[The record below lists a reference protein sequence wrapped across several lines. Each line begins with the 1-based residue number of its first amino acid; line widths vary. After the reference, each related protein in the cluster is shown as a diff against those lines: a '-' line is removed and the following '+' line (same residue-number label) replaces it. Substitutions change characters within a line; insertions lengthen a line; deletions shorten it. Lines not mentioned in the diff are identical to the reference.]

1 MLATQEASK
10 YDIMRILKVSCYALF
25 FGLSSG
31 ASVSAAGVGVEISRL
46 VEGSDF
52 HSINGVTVISDG
64 QLLTT
69 SMGGETIHKFN
80 IATSEVSAVVMPAE
94 GRSDDI
100 VVSPSGDLIWTD
112 PRSGVVRRR
121 NGSGT
126 IREIVTGLRGVNSIA
141 FTRDGKRLFVGQTG
155 TGDGLWEI
163 DPEGVREPR
172 LVAAKTGGVNAF
184 SFGPDGKIY
193 GPVTLRNKLVR
204 IDPESGALETLVEGL
219 HHPVSVRFDKKDEMY
234 VVNGADGELF
244 RVDIASRSKEHVAT
258 VSPAVDNM
266 SISPDG
272 FAYVSNMAD
281 NAIIQVNLASGDK
294 RTLTQ
299 SALAFPRDIDI
310 AHNESGDVLY
320 VADGTAFRS
329 IDTSTG
335 KVREIARRMTSALRF
350 PSGVSVNSQH
360 AVLVSEILSDTS
372 RSFVQ
377 VVDLQTGNFLYE
389 LTGFE
394 APSDAVEL
402 SDGSVV
408 VSEALSGQLLH
419 VTAGKRT
426 VLVKGLRA
434 PSSLALDRNNVLYV
448 AESAAGRIVRVAID
462 SQELSEVISG
472 LGAIRAI
479 AVAPDHTL
487 IALISSGQLLAI
499 DPGTKQSEVIADD
512 LPVGYLMQPYPR
524 SGGLAVGRDGTI
536 YVAADRESAIYRVK
550 RP

>member
-1 MLATQEASK
+1 MK
-10 YDIMRILKVSCYALF
+10 ILKVSCYALF
-25 FGLSSG
+25 LVLSSG
-31 ASVSAAGVGVEISRL
+31 ASISAAGIDGDISRL
-46 VEGSDF
+46 VEGSGF
-52 HSINGVTVISDG
+52 RSINGITVTPDG
-64 QLLTT
+64 QLFTT
-69 SMGGETIHKFN
+69 SIGGETIHKFD
-80 IATSEVSAVVMPAE
+80 IATGEMSAIVMPAA

-100 VVSPSGDLIWTD
+100 VVSSSGNLIWTD

-121 NGSGT
+121 DDSGA

-141 FTRDGKRLFVGQTG
+141 FARDGKRLFVGQTG

-163 DPEGVREPR
+163 DPEGIREPR

-193 GPVTLRNKLVR
+193 GPVTVHNKLVR
-204 IDPESGALETLVEGL
+204 IDPESGALETLAEGFQ
-219 HHPVSVRFDKKDEMY
+219 HPVSVRFDKKDQLY
-234 VVNGADGELF
+234 AINGADGKLF
-244 RVDIASRSKEHVAT
+244 RVDIATHSKELVAT
-258 VSPAVDNM
+258 VPPAVDNM

-272 FAYVSNMAD
+272 HAYLSNMAD
-281 NAIIQVNLASGDK
+281 NAIIEVDLATGAT

-310 AHNESGDVLY
+310 ARTELGDVLY
-320 VADGTAFRS
+320 VADGTALRS
-329 IDTSTG
+329 VDASTG
-335 KVREIARRMTSALRF
+335 KVSEIARRMTSALRF

-377 VVDLQTGNFLYE
+377 VVDLNTGDFLYE

-408 VSEALSGQLLH
+408 VAEALSGQLLQ
-419 VTAGKRT
+419 VDTKKRAI
-426 VLVKGLRA
+426 LVEGLQA
-434 PSSLALDRNNVLYV
+434 PSSLVLGENNVLYV
-448 AESAAGRIVRVAID
+448 AESAAGRIASVGIESRAV
-462 SQELSEVISG
+462 SEVISG

-479 AVAPDHTL
+479 AVAPDQTL
-487 IALISSGQLLAI
+487 IALISNGRLLAI
-499 DPGTKQSEVIADD
+499 DPKTRQSSVIAEH
-512 LPVGYLMQPYPR
+512 LAVGYLTQPYPR

-536 YVAADRESAIYRVK
+536 YVAADRESAIYRIT

>member
-10 YDIMRILKVSCYALF
+10 YDIMKILKVSCYALL

-31 ASVSAAGVGVEISRL
+31 ASISAARVGVEISRL

-52 HSINGVTVISDG
+52 HSINGVTVASDG

-126 IREIVTGLRGVNSIA
+126 IQEIATGLRGVNSIA

-172 LVAAKTGGVNAF
+172 LVVAKTGGVNAF

-204 IDPESGALETLVEGL
+204 IDPESGALETLVKGL

-234 VVNGADGELF
+234 VVNGADGKLF
-244 RVDIASRSKEHVAT
+244 RVDIASRSKQHIAT

-272 FAYVSNMAD
+272 LAYISNMAD

-310 AHNESGDVLY
+310 VHNESGDVLY
-320 VADGTAFRS
+320 VADGTAFRT

-335 KVREIARRMTSALRF
+335 KVSEIARRMTSPLRF
-350 PSGVSVNSQH
+350 PSGISVNSQH
-360 AVLVSEILSDTS
+360 AVLVSEVLSDTP

-377 VVDLQTGNFLYE
+377 VVDLKTGNFLYE

-402 SDGSVV
+402 SNGSVV

-419 VTAGKRT
+419 VDAGKRT

-434 PSSLALDRNNVLYV
+434 PSSLALGRNNVLYV
-448 AESAAGRIVRVAID
+448 AESAAGRIARVAID
-462 SQELSEVISG
+462 SQEVSEVISG

-499 DPGTKQSEVIADD
+499 DPETKQSTVIADH
-512 LPVGYLMQPYPR
+512 LPVGYLTLPYPR
-524 SGGLAVGRDGTI
+524 SGGLAVGHDGTV
-536 YVAADRESAIYRVK
+536 YVAADKESAVYRVT